1 MAEIFGTAAA
11 ALSLTALFNDCVE
24 NFEYL
29 QLGRHFAQDY
39 ESYQLKLDVAQ
50 ARLSRWGEAVAM
62 NNDPR
67 TATVSPTD
75 DDARLVRGILEQM
88 GLMFQSVQKMSKR
101 YELAAEPNDLVLLRS
116 EDLDTNVRDLHRHL
130 GSTVRR
136 RQEQTGLFKKAAWA
150 FYDVKQY
157 DKLVDQITGFIDDLE
172 TIWPAEAARR
182 RLAEIEIEE
191 VDEGPALNA
200 LQDAAT
206 DIDSMMK
213 EVTAQSIAAKN
224 RAGKVGIQDD
234 ANVRIGAEFAQN
246 YSGSVGAKDE
256 TNSVDIIDARG
267 RGRVHIGASYGG
279 RSIFDD

>member
-11 ALSLTALFNDCVE
+11 ALSVAALFNNCVE
-24 NFEYL
+24 NFEYV

-39 ESYQLKLDVAQ
+39 ESYQLKLNVAQ
-50 ARLSRWGEAVAM
+50 ARLSRWGKAVAM

-67 TATVSPTD
+67 TATASPTD
-75 DDARLVRGILEQM
+75 DDTRLVRGILEQM

-101 YELAAEPNDLVLLRS
+101 YELAAEPNDLILLRS
-116 EDLDTNVRDLHRHL
+116 EDLNTNVQNLHRHL

-136 RQEQTGLFKKAAWA
+136 RQEQIGLFKKATWA
-150 FYDVKQY
+150 LYDVKQY

-182 RLAEIEIEE
+182 HLAEIEIEE
-191 VDEGPALNA
+191 VDDAPALNT

-224 RAGKVGIQDD
+224 RAGKVSIQDD
-234 ANVRIGAEFAQN
+234 ANVRIGPEFAQN
-246 YSGSVGAKDE
+246 YSGSIGGKDE
-256 TNSVDIIDARG
+256 TNSADIIDARG
-267 RGRVHIGASYGG
+267 RGRIHIGATYGG